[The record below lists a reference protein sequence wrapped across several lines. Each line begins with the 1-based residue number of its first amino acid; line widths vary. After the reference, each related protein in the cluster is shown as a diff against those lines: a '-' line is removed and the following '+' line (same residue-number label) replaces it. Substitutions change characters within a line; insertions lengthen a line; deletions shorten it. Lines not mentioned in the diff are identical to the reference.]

1 MQVTIEQV
9 VAEIPAWKGADVR
22 IEPLNGGLT
31 NTNYR
36 LEVDG
41 EPFIVRI
48 PGASTELLA
57 VDRQNE
63 IYNSKA
69 AAQAGVAP
77 KVLYELPQ
85 HSVMVL
91 EFIAGETMSIQS
103 LQAPGMPARIARS
116 LRMLHAG
123 ERFLKDFDMFRLVEF
138 YLSIVDEHQ
147 VRIPDDYRSYLPLVN
162 RIEAAVQYAALS
174 TVPCNNDLLAENY
187 IDDGQLLRLIDF
199 EYSGNNDPCFELG
212 NTCQELQYSDN
223 QYAELCAAYFGVDNP
238 VQLARMHL
246 FALMSDVGWTL
257 WGAIQNKISKLDFDF
272 WDYTMTRWNR
282 AREVLNA
289 TRLEAWLVEA
299 QRSN

>member
-1 MQVTIEQV
+1 MQVTIEKVVKQITDWQAHQV
-9 VAEIPAWKGADVR
+9 HV
-22 IEPLNGGLT
+22 EPLTGGLT

-36 LEVDG
+36 VVVDG
-41 EPFIVRI
+41 KPFIVRI

-69 AAQAGVAP
+69 AAEAGVGP
-77 KVLYELPQ
+77 KVLYELPEY
-85 HSVMVL
+85 SVMVL
-91 EFIAGETMSIQS
+91 EFISGQTMSIES

-116 LRMLHAG
+116 LRMLHG
-123 ERFLKDFDMFRLVEF
+123 GNRFLKDFDMFRLVEF

-147 VRIPDDYRSYLPLVN
+147 VRIPDDYGRYLPVVN
-162 RIEAAVQYAALS
+162 RIEAAVRAAALP

-212 NTCQELQYSDN
+212 NTCQELQYSDT
-223 QYAELCAAYFGVDNP
+223 QYAELCSAYFGTEDP
-238 VQLARMHL
+238 AQLARMHL

-282 AREVLNA
+282 AREVLTA
-289 TRLEAWLVEA
+289 SRLEAWLAEA
-299 QRSN
+299 QRAN

>member
-9 VAEIPAWKGADVR
+9 VAEIPAWQGADVR
-22 IEPLNGGLT
+22 IEPLPGGLT

-36 LEVDG
+36 LAIDG
-41 EPFIVRI
+41 DLFIVRI
-48 PGASTELLA
+48 PGESTELLA

-69 AAQAGVAP
+69 AAETGVGP
-77 KVLYELPQ
+77 KVLHELPQ
-85 HSVMVL
+85 YNVMVL
-91 EFIAGETMSIQS
+91 EFITGETMSIQS
-103 LQAPGMPARIARS
+103 LQAPAMPARIASS

-123 ERFLKDFDMFRLVEF
+123 SRFLKDFDMFRLVEF
-138 YLSIVDEHQ
+138 YLSIVGEHQ
-147 VRIPDDYRSYLPLVN
+147 VRIPDDYRSYLPLVS
-162 RIEAAVQYAALS
+162 RIEAAVRAAALA

-187 IDDGQLLRLIDF
+187 IDDGRLLRLIDF

-223 QYAELCAAYFGVDNP
+223 QYAELCSAYFGADNP

-272 WDYTMTRWNR
+272 WDYTMTRWDR
-282 AREVLNA
+282 AREVLIA

-299 QRSN
+299 QRSD